1 MSVEVRVPQLGE
13 SVTEAVITR
22 WMKADGDTVAV
33 DEPLCE
39 FESDKA
45 TLELPSPAA
54 GTVHITKQA
63 GETVK
68 VDEVIASIEAGAAK
82 AAAPAKPVAAPAPT
96 PAPAKPAAT
105 PEAPSPKA
113 AEPRAATVTAL

>member
-22 WMKADGDTVAV
+22 WMKADGDVVAA

-39 FESDKA
+39 LESDKA

-54 GTVHITKQA
+54 GTLRIT
-63 GETVK
+63 
-68 VDEVIASIEAGAAK
+68 
-82 AAAPAKPVAAPAPT
+82 
-96 PAPAKPAAT
+96 
-105 PEAPSPKA
+105 
-113 AEPRAATVTAL
+113 